1 MKRCLIWMMVL
12 AMANMLLAEK
22 VATMNVWPGKAPGA
36 MGEADRDIPT
46 ITVYV
51 PQTAQKPCA
60 AILICPGGGYGG
72 LCSSYE
78 GHDIAA

>member
-1 MKRCLIWMMVL
+1 MMVL

-51 PQTAQKPCA
+51 PQTANKPCA
-60 AILICPGGGYGG
+60 AILICPGGG
-72 LCSSYE
+72 
-78 GHDIAA
+78 